1 MPEVGGGAGAA
12 CTENVG
18 TVRVGPLGQLTVM
31 LLVPVAADDVMEM
44 PDVMLD
50 AELTVHEF
58 TVIPDPKL
66 QTAPGCRLA
75 PANVTLSVCPCVPLV
90 GDIPVMVGAG
100 GGAVEVIV
108 KMLVKLPT

>member
-1 MPEVGGGAGAA
+1 
-12 CTENVG
+12 
-18 TVRVGPLGQLTVM
+18 LGQLTVVV
-31 LLVPVAADDVMEM
+31 LVPVVADDATVM

-75 PANVTLSVCPCVPLV
+75 PANVTVSVCPCMPLV
-90 GDIPVMVGAG
+90 GDIPLIVGVAVGGAG
-100 GGAVEVIV
+100 EVTV
-108 KMLVKLPT
+108 KMFV